1 MATRVLVTGGTG
13 SIGVLLCEYLTGKGY
28 EVSILSR
35 KKRKNSKYPTFV
47 WNYKDNFIES
57 QAFDN
62 CDFIVH
68 LAGAGIADAAWTEE
82 RKKEIVDSRVKT
94 TRLLYDTL
102 SNREHKVKGIVSAS
116 AVGYYGQTTTSKTF
130 KEEDPSGTDFVAS
143 VCKLWED
150 EVNRFNNL
158 DIRTVNLRIGIVLM
172 RKGGALEK
180 MIQPFKMNVGSAL
193 ASGKQFIPWIHIADL
208 NQIVLQSIQSSSMK
222 SAYNCCAPEPTD
234 NLHFSKAIAKKL
246 NKKIW
251 LPKAPGF
258 VLKLILGERSI
269 LLTQGSKVSS
279 DKIIETGFQFKFP
292 KLESA
297 LSDLL

>member
-116 AVGYYGQTTTSKTF
+116 AVGYYGQITTSKTF

-172 RKGGALEK
+172 RKGAL
-180 MIQPFKMNVGSAL
+180 L
-193 ASGKQFIPWIHIADL
+193 
-208 NQIVLQSIQSSSMK
+208 
-222 SAYNCCAPEPTD
+222 
-234 NLHFSKAIAKKL
+234 KK
-246 NKKIW
+246 
-251 LPKAPGF
+251 
-258 VLKLILGERSI
+258 
-269 LLTQGSKVSS
+269 
-279 DKIIETGFQFKFP
+279 
-292 KLESA
+292 
-297 LSDLL
+297 